1 MILISRRKE
10 ESKRKERLGKRED
23 FQRLLHNGKRYHSDQ
38 YSLIVL
44 RNDLNY
50 LRYALSIKKNI
61 GNAVSRNY
69 EKRLCR
75 EFIRKE
81 IIGEKMGYDVLII
94 IKDRSENFNKSY
106 DSLYKLFR
114 SFESF
119 AKR

>member
-1 MILISRRKE
+1 LISRRKE

-23 FQRLLHNGKRYHSDQ
+23 FQRLLSEGKRFHSDQ

-50 LRYALSIKKNI
+50 MRSALSIKKSI

-75 EFIRKE
+75 EFLRRE
-81 IIGEKMGYDVLII
+81 IIGEKKGYDVLII
-94 IKDRSENFNKSY
+94 IKDRSENYRKSF
-106 DSLYKLFR
+106 DALYKIFQR
-114 SFESF
+114 FEIFS
-119 AKR
+119 KL